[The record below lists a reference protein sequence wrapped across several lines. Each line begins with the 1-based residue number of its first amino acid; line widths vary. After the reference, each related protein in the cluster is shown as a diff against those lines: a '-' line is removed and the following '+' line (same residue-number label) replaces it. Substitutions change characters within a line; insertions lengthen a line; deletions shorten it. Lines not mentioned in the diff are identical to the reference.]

1 MNQLL
6 MRLPANR
13 FKFWSKKSSLWIL
26 NRPSRSQRIKIRR
39 LKSLMRAPRPR
50 PPVMQQAQK
59 QQTQPPKILQQLQQ
73 LQPFQRQLRLP
84 KRNPSPKKRNQPR
97 RSQLIRNPLKLQPRR
112 NPLKLQPQ
120 IRNPLKFQ
128 PLNLSL
134 LKLCQLLPPKL
145 KRKINKVVSLSL
157 LVLEDFSENFLN
169 SR

>member
-1 MNQLL
+1 
-6 MRLPANR
+6 
-13 FKFWSKKSSLWIL
+13 
-26 NRPSRSQRIKIRR
+26 
-39 LKSLMRAPRPR
+39 
-50 PPVMQQAQK
+50 MQQAQK

-73 LQPFQRQLRLP
+73 LQPFQPQLRLP

-120 IRNPLKFQ
+120 IRNPLKLQ